1 MADDQI
7 ISNSNDKNLQPSRAG
22 SYLIQD
28 KNGDTVRKQLTG
40 IATKAQI
47 GGDSGYDIGTSTY
60 PEDLYSNRKE
70 YGGNYVIF
78 YINVAEDSKIL
89 KENPQ
94 AAFNGKVP
102 SRLRGDLVGQNLN
115 KAQASAAGTVAAA
128 TTGLGAQALGNAI
141 QGGSDGLKSLDR
153 KSTRLNSSH

>member
-1 MADDQI
+1 MADDQL

-28 KNGDTVRKQLTG
+28 KNGDNVRKQLTG

-78 YINVAEDSKIL
+78 YINVAEDSRIL
-89 KENPQ
+89 KGANAAATVNPSLL
-94 AAFNGKVP
+94 P
-102 SRLRGDLVGQNLN
+102 PRLRGTLIGQAFNS
-115 KAQASAAGTVAAA
+115 AQAIAGVA
-128 TTGLGAQALGNAI
+128 G
-141 QGGSDGLKSLDR
+141 DR
-153 KSTRLNSSH
+153 KSTRLNSSHVKRSRMPSSA